1 MGVSNSEHY
10 GFFKWKACL
19 VKMQLLGLLQK
30 MMSKLTFIQRILR
43 KPPCPAKKKSSLL
56 HNPTPPHHPKALT
69 FFLTW
74 DESTI
79 SETSTLWL
87 LEKVEGTSFCVEAWK
102 LLQILWHVLRKAN
115 WVEYI
120 HIHLFFL
127 VIFPFSL
134 FFPKRYCTHWQTE
147 LHNTETVKHMTKEDW
162 RGRGA

>member
-1 MGVSNSEHY
+1 
-10 GFFKWKACL
+10 
-19 VKMQLLGLLQK
+19 MQLLGLLQK

-79 SETSTLWL
+79 SQTSTLWL

-120 HIHLFFL
+120 HISFFWLFFHFL
-127 VIFPFSL
+127 CFSPRDIAPTDRL
-134 FFPKRYCTHWQTE
+134 NFIIQKLWSIWLKKIGGGEEPRG
-147 LHNTETVKHMTKEDW
+147 KE
-162 RGRGA
+162 RR